1 MQDTIVEDKMTGNL
15 LQQHIATEKDV
26 QSQERDLN
34 TSKMLI
40 NIEVGAQTLLLTSTI
55 SFSVQ
60 DVHINE

>member
-40 NIEVGAQTLLLTSTI
+40 NIEAGAQTLLLTSTI